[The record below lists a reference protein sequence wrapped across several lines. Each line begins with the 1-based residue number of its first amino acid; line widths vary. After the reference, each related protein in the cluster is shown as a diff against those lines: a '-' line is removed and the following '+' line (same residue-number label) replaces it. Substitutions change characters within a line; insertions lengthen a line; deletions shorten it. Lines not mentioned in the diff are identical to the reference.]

1 MNAGIFDVGFPTSN
15 CEAKAQTLYFC
26 LTMTVRI
33 RGAFLHLL
41 CNAAIAE
48 ATARA
53 HQGLNVLGVAEDS
66 VGRLQH
72 AQKSFDE
79 AASVGDSSAEQEFKA
94 ELASAMSGTSTLGIP
109 SMAMPAPA
117 GLGCQKDLAACPVG
131 WRAKGVLCYAGED
144 YSGPCV
150 SIYDPSDMSQEEK
163 LAFADQ
169 CKVAFQ
175 CQASSRASACSYAQM

>member
-79 AASVGDSSAEQEFKA
+79 AASVGRDI
-94 ELASAMSGTSTLGIP
+94 LNIRDG
-109 SMAMPAPA
+109 
-117 GLGCQKDLAACPVG
+117 GLVHFARLEGFACGARVQSRVG
-131 WRAKGVLCYAGED
+131 FSNVGDVGGAVPIVL
-144 YSGPCV
+144 
-150 SIYDPSDMSQEEK
+150 I
-163 LAFADQ
+163 L
-169 CKVAFQ
+169 
-175 CQASSRASACSYAQM
+175 

>member
-79 AASVGDSSAEQEFKA
+79 AASVGRDVLYIETGIGLLRAFEGIRLRSKSSKQSW
-94 ELASAMSGTSTLGIP
+94 L
-109 SMAMPAPA
+109 
-117 GLGCQKDLAACPVG
+117 Q
-131 WRAKGVLCYAGED
+131 
-144 YSGPCV
+144 
-150 SIYDPSDMSQEEK
+150 
-163 LAFADQ
+163 
-169 CKVAFQ
+169 Q
-175 CQASSRASACSYAQM
+175 CQGRRRCGCHSF